1 MTIVIDL
8 RHSGGDGETVADAV
22 RGEWLRRNPEQ
33 QGVNG
38 ERISEAVAPSRR
50 KIAILL
56 PNSWRGGMLRNAWV
70 LAGLLAERDWPGIGN
85 VDVVV
90 GLLGRTPYDW
100 QLLRR
105 EVAALGP
112 KVSLR
117 RMDWESRPV
126 AGLRTIFG
134 SLLAVPP
141 GIAGC
146 SVPRDYGH
154 DFLDCDAWIVFSY
167 SLEGFVVPA
176 RPVAIYCADQIQRYV
191 PEIFAGDGEEGRWM
205 RQSETHL
212 GWRHARFVF
221 ATTPQTRSDVVS
233 YAGVQNDRA
242 LLVPTLVDPLGSAAS
257 LHASVHSSGQIS
269 GESEPYIL
277 WITNATPHKNHRA
290 VMAALRSYYGEYG
303 GKLPVVVAGI
313 DTNLLAPYSGA
324 DNLASRSVHEA
335 TDVLPNL
342 RFAGEVS
349 NAAYMRLVSGAAVV
363 WHNVIVDNGTFV
375 AFDAARADRHFVSSD
390 YPQMR
395 YLCERYGIAALWHP
409 PGDTTAAAVALLE
422 AGRRA
427 AAGEKTGHALRQD
440 SKAER
445 HAAYGT
451 LLGMLL
457 GDVDA

>member
-1 MTIVIDL
+1 L
-8 RHSGGDGETVADAV
+8 HQNS
-22 RGEWLRRNPEQ
+22 EQ
-33 QGVNG
+33 QRTANDDHTF
-38 ERISEAVAPSRR
+38 EAVAPGRR

-56 PNSWRGGMLRNAWV
+56 PNPWRGGMLRNAWM

-90 GLLGRTPYDW
+90 GLLGRAPYDW

-112 KVSLR
+112 RVSLR

-126 AGLRTIFG
+126 AGLCTIFG
-134 SLLAVPP
+134 PLSAVPR
-141 GIAGC
+141 GIVGC

-191 PEIFAGDGEEGRWM
+191 PEIFAGDGEEDRWM

-212 GWRHARFVF
+212 GWRHSRSVF
-221 ATTPQTRSDVVS
+221 ATTPQTRSDIVS
-233 YAGVQNDRA
+233 YAGVQSDRA
-242 LLVPTLVDPLGSAAS
+242 LLVPTLVDPLGRGASHNAAR
-257 LHASVHSSGQIS
+257 VP

-277 WITNATPHKNHRA
+277 WITNAMPHKNHRA
-290 VMAALRSYYGEYG
+290 AMEALRSYYDELG

-313 DTNLLAPYSGA
+313 DSNLLAPGSGA

-335 TDVLPNL
+335 TDVLPHL
-342 RFAGEVS
+342 RFAGEVT
-349 NAAYMRLVSGAAVV
+349 NAAYLRLVSEAAIV

-409 PGDTTAAAVALLE
+409 PGDPATAAAALLE
-422 AGRRA
+422 ADRRA
-427 AAGEKTGHALRQD
+427 AAGEKAGHALRQD

-445 HAAYGT
+445 HAAYGI
-451 LLGMLL
+451 LLDVLL
-457 GDVDA
+457 GDVGA